1 MSIKSKNICSHIEK
15 LNLIDIEKFQKILFK
30 NLKCQI
36 CDEKN
41 DLWICL
47 ICGET
52 FCSKNIN
59 SHFIQHN
66 KDNEEHC
73 LYIGLND
80 LNIWCNKCINDNT
93 QNNED
98 KSNNKGCFIDSNIA
112 EKYAKIINEFNSGK
126 NVQKTEK
133 LKEEKN
139 EKEQQKECNVKLI
152 DKKEICSHVKNENII
167 SQFKYYLETYFN
179 NHFYLGDKLNLYIIC
194 LICSN
199 SIDNLEA
206 LNNHYNSQ
214 KHKLYINLLDF
225 TIICMECMSKYNLSL
240 VNDLI
245 KFKIIF
251 QILHEKQINLPK
263 EANLLTSEEIFD
275 IKYKK
280 LITSFKNNR
289 FSKILFMI
297 GAGISTSAGIPDFR
311 SNTGLFKQL
320 QDKYNLS
327 SPEEFFLKSTFL
339 KNPIYFYEFTKIFD
353 LSKVKPTI
361 SHKFINFL
369 VNKNIVKYVFTQNID
384 GLEIKAKIPEE
395 KLVFAHGNFYNGHC
409 ANCNIPIDIKFINEG
424 IEKGEVYYCP
434 KCGGPCKPKVVFYGE
449 ALPERF
455 YEKLEECKEVD
466 LIIIMG
472 TSLKVQPFANIPF
485 LTNPYAS
492 KIVFNMEK
500 VGVFRY
506 EYLENDAILLKG
518 KTDEKVIQFLKDTE
532 LYNEFS
538 NFIKNEYNEELDNII
553 GKESELM
560 NVNKNNENN
569 TKIENLSDDLEKM
582 NLNEKK

>member
-1 MSIKSKNICSHIEK
+1 MSKSKIICPHIGK
-15 LNLIDIEKFQKILFK
+15 LNLIDIEKFQKIPFE
-30 NLKCQI
+30 NLKCQN
-36 CDEKN
+36 CEEKN
-41 DLWICL
+41 DLCICL

-52 FCSKNIN
+52 FCSKIIN

-66 KDNEEHC
+66 KDNEDHC
-73 LYIGLND
+73 IYIGLND
-80 LNIWCNKCINDNT
+80 LNILCKKCINDT

-98 KSNNKGCFIDSNIA
+98 NSNNKGSYIDSNIGD
-112 EKYAKIINEFNSGK
+112 KYVKIINEYKLGK
-126 NVQKTEK
+126 NVQKTENF
-133 LKEEKN
+133 KEKKN
-139 EKEQQKECNVKLI
+139 ENEEQKENSEKLI

-289 FSKILFMI
+289 FSKILFMV

-320 QDKYNLS
+320 QNKYNLS

-353 LSKVKPTI
+353 LSKVKSTI
-361 SHKFINFL
+361 SHKFINFF
-369 VNKNIVKYVFTQNID
+369 VNKNIVKYIFTQNID

-395 KLVFAHGNFYNGHC
+395 KLVFAHGNFNNGHC
-409 ANCNIPIDIKFINEG
+409 ANCDIPIDIKLINEG
-424 IEKGEVYYCP
+424 IEKGEIYYCP
-434 KCGGPCKPKVVFYGE
+434 KCGGPCKPNIVFYGE
-449 ALPERF
+449 DLPDRF
-455 YEKLEECKEVD
+455 YEKLEECKDID

-472 TSLKVQPFANIPF
+472 TSLKVKPFANIPF

-500 VGVFRY
+500 VGLFKY
-506 EYLENDAILLKG
+506 EYLENDAVLLKG
-518 KTDEKVIQFLKDTE
+518 KTDEKVIQFLKDIE

-538 NFIKNEYNEELDNII
+538 NFIKKEYNEELDDII
-553 GKESELM
+553 GKENELI
-560 NVNKNNENN
+560 NVNKSNENN
-569 TKIENLSDDLEKM
+569 KKIENLSNELEKI
-582 NLNEKK
+582 NINEKK